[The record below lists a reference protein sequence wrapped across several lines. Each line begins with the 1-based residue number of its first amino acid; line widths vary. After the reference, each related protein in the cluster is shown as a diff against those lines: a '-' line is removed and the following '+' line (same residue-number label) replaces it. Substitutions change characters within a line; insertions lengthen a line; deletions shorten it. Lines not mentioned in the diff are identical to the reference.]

1 MLFTYHRKSLFW
13 LKLMVLSFIFII
25 FSLLGIIAEED
36 LFSFSRIYKIIFFF
50 YSSVFI
56 LSLSGLSVRTFHYYD
71 QIGLLKPTYVGEN
84 GYRFYDDKLMPR
96 LQEMILRK
104 FWEYHSKIPHF
115 THSNQSAIIS

>member
-56 LSLSGLSVRTFHYYD
+56 LSLASLSVRPLHYYD
-71 QIGLLKPTYVGEN
+71 QIGLLKPTYVEEN
-84 GYRFYDDKLMPR
+84 GYRFYDELMPR

-104 FWEYHSKIPHF
+104 FWEYHSKIPYF
-115 THSNQSAIIS
+115 THSNQSVIIS